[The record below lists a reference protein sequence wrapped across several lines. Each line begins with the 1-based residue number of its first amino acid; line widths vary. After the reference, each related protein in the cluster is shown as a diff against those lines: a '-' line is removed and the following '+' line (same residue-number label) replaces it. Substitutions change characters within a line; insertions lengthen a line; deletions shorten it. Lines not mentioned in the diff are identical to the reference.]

1 MTSVWSGGIVYM
13 YFETSNEYGLVSIVN
28 NAVSTLADY
37 SNLKSAMSTVSPSGV
52 NSASYTPTNTI
63 ASCPAIGT
71 AWAAKASP
79 LPPSPNRS
87 VHPPYSVAYHHQL
100 TCDIGNSAS
109 ACSTL

>member
-1 MTSVWSGGIVYM
+1 M
-13 YFETSNEYGLVSIVN
+13 YFETANEYGLVSIVN

-37 SNLKSAMSTVSPSGV
+37 SNLKSVMSTISPSGV
-52 NSASYTPTNTI
+52 NSASYTATNTI

-87 VHPPYSVAYHHQL
+87 VHPSSSIACNQL
-100 TCDIGNSAS
+100 T
-109 ACSTL
+109 TL